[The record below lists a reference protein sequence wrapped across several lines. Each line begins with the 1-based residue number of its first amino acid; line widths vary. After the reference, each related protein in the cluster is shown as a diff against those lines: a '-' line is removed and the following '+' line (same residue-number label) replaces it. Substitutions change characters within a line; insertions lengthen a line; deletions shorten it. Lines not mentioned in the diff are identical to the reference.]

1 MRLAVGEIPIRDIQ
15 FAPTTEIRDG
25 VLLINRK
32 ELRRVILED
41 ENLAAAEVDL
51 ARPGENVRII
61 PVKDVIEPRVK
72 VEGAGAVFPGIINAA
87 STCGE
92 GTTHVLRGVCVVTTG
107 RVVGFQEGLIDMS
120 GPGAQHTQF
129 SRILNVVLT
138 CEPAAGLD
146 PIAHE
151 KAVRLAGLRA
161 AAYLAAAGKTAAPET
176 VRTYEFEPLLGRPTG
191 TGLPRVAYVHMIL
204 AQGLLHDNY
213 VYGLDAKRLFP
224 TLLSPTEMQD
234 GAIVSGNCVT
244 ACDKNTTYDQMNNP
258 VVEEL
263 YRRHG
268 CDLDFAGVII
278 TPVSPALA
286 DKERN
291 SSYVVSLA
299 KMLGTD
305 GLVVTEEGGGNPE
318 TDLMLLCRKSEQ
330 AGIRTVLFLHENAGE
345 DGASEAITYTT
356 PEADAVVTVGN
367 TNEIVLLPPMEKVI
381 GHPAAAD
388 VLAGSSPGALRSDG
402 SLAVPFAVIVDAV
415 SNLGMTKMT
424 ARDY

>member
-1 MRLAVGEIPIRDIQ
+1 MRLAIGEIPIRDIR
-15 FAPTTEIRDG
+15 FAAATEIKDG
-25 VLLINRK
+25 ILLINRE
-32 ELRRVILED
+32 ELRQVILQD

-51 ARPGENVRII
+51 ARPGESVRII

-72 VEGAGAVFPGIINAA
+72 VEGSGAVFPGIINQA

-92 GTTHVLRGVCVVTTG
+92 GLTHVLRGVCVVTTG
-107 RVVGFQEGLIDMS
+107 RIVGFQEGLIDMS
-120 GPGAQHTQF
+120 GPGAKHTHF
-129 SRILNVVLT
+129 SRKLNVVLT

-161 AAYLAAAGKTAAPET
+161 AAYLAAVGKAVPPEK
-176 VRTYEFEPLLGRPTG
+176 VRTYEFEPLLHRPAG
-191 TGLPRVAYVHMIL
+191 AGLPRVAYVHLIL

-224 TLLSPTEMQD
+224 SLISPTEMQD

-244 ACDKNTTYDQMNNP
+244 ACDKNTSYDQMNNP

-268 CDLDFAGVII
+268 RDLDFAGVII

-291 SSYVVSLA
+291 SSYVVNLA
-299 KMLGTD
+299 KQLGAD
-305 GLVVTEEGGGNPE
+305 GLVITEEGGGNPE

-345 DGASEAITYTT
+345 DGAAEAITYTT

-367 TNEIVLLPPMEKVI
+367 TNEIVILPPMDKVI
-381 GHPAAAD
+381 GHPEAAD
-388 VLAGSSPGALRSDG
+388 MLAGSSPGALRPDG
-402 SLAVPFAVIVDAV
+402 SLAVPFAVIIDAV

-424 ARDY
+424 SLDY